1 MRHPTR
7 TLFTAAGL
15 LLALTGCASVTPIG
29 DLLNNPAR
37 YDGKTVEIEGQV
49 EQSAGGFGLGAYQVR
64 DNTGVIPVVSQ
75 NASPPR
81 TGARSGVVVPS
92 SATSSMRTVPASATT
107 AERSLERK
115 SSWPMVATWVFESF
129 DHAPIE
135 WGWLRAYCFTE
146 AGARRSEFP
155 SRSTGFTALPFTRS

>member
-1 MRHPTR
+1 MRHLTR
-7 TLFTAAGL
+7 TLSTAAGL

-81 TGARSGVVVPS
+81 TGARIGVKGRFESVF
-92 SATSSMRTVPASATT
+92 TIGT
-107 AERSLERK
+107 RSLA
-115 SSWPMVATWVFESF
+115 V
-129 DHAPIE
+129 
-135 WGWLRAYCFTE
+135 LRE
-146 AGARRSEFP
+146 A
-155 SRSTGFTALPFTRS
+155 SRSTP